1 MIRKLW
7 NGACGMVAQAL
18 KIDTIANNVANVNT
32 SGFKKSRITF
42 EDLLYR
48 TMGAPGNP
56 VRDPVQAEGLL
67 TGQGSRATQQ
77 RVSFLPGSLLETGR
91 ELDFAIDGEG
101 FFRVILPD
109 GREAFTRAGNF
120 YRDGEGALVTAEGY
134 QVDVLPPELSGLDY
148 AELLVE
154 KEGAVLQ
161 LNTES
166 EVVGS
171 SRMSLYRFRNAE
183 GLQAL
188 GNNLWAATE
197 ASGEPERGYPGE
209 NGLGLVLQGF
219 QEQSNVN
226 LVEEM
231 TGLILA
237 QRAYE
242 INSRS
247 VRTADEMWQIANQ
260 IRR

>member
-7 NGACGMVAQAL
+7 NSACGMMAQAL

-32 SGFKKSRITF
+32 PGFKKSKILF

-48 TMGAPGNP
+48 TMAAPGNP
-56 VRDPVQAEGLL
+56 VQDPVQAQHLL
-67 TGQGSRATQQ
+67 TGQGARAAQQ
-77 RVSFLPGSLLETGR
+77 RVSFLPGSFLETGR

-109 GREAFTRAGNF
+109 GREAFTREGNF
-120 YRDGEGALVTAEGY
+120 YRNGEGALVTAEGY
-134 QVDVLPPELSGLDY
+134 PVDILSPELAGLDY
-148 AELLVE
+148 ARILVDTDGTVE
-154 KEGAVLQ
+154 Q
-161 LNTES
+161 LNAES
-166 EVVGS
+166 VAVGT
-171 SRMSLYRFRNAE
+171 SRLPLYRFRNPE
-183 GLQAL
+183 GLEAL
-188 GNNLWAATE
+188 GNNLWAATA
-197 ASGEPERGYPGE
+197 ASGEPERGNPGE
-209 NGLGLVLQGF
+209 DGFGRILQGF
-219 QEQSNVN
+219 MEQSNVN

-231 TGLILA
+231 TNLVLA